1 MLKNFVIAAA
11 LCTAA
16 HAQCATLTVTGTG
29 APGTT
34 LTLAIDG
41 TAANQFAWLI
51 VGQTA
56 GSSSLPIGPFGTINL
71 GLAQPWAPVPIGQ
84 TDASGDVSLNVQVP
98 ASAPAT
104 LGLFAQ
110 GLTLGF
116 TIGQGPPSLSSCT
129 TNVVGFSIG

>member
-1 MLKNFVIAAA
+1 MLKNLVIAAA
-11 LCTAA
+11 LCAAA
-16 HAQCATLTVTGTG
+16 HAQCASLAVTGTG
-29 APGTT
+29 APGTS

-41 TAANQFAWLI
+41 TAANQFAFLI

-56 GSSSLPIGPFGTINL
+56 GSSSLAVGPFGTINL
-71 GLAQPWAPVPIGQ
+71 GLAQPWSPVPIGQ
-84 TDASGDVSLNVQVP
+84 TDQNGDVSLTVQVP
-98 ASAPAT
+98 TSVPAT
-104 LGLFAQ
+104 IGLFAQ